1 MKKLVVF
8 IVFLTACSANLVT
21 NSDDPVETTV
31 NKNLTVCELLE
42 AEYIKFSNELF
53 NTSFELNKFIDN
65 ISPNNVDSDRDA
77 FFKDMEKNWDYQE
90 INGTTALSNDWQKF
104 KAFAGRTIDLVQCE
118 EPYEYKGKYSNKR
131 LSLKYSLITRINP
144 FINIIKHRR
153 CMTKR
158 NY

>member
-8 IVFLTACSANLVT
+8 IIFLTACSANLVT

-31 NKNLTVCELLE
+31 NENLTVCELLE

-90 INGTTALSNDWQKF
+90 IYKDYLEIRLNVYSNINKLYENNSDCIVSGDQEISIEQVKEAEKDLSNFVSK
-104 KAFAGRTIDLVQCE
+104 
-118 EPYEYKGKYSNKR
+118 YEN
-131 LSLKYSLITRINP
+131 
-144 FINIIKHRR
+144 
-153 CMTKR
+153 
-158 NY
+158 